1 MKGGLQTNKGWWKRW
16 PLFYLDRTFE
26 TRKAL
31 FSLFLHLMRSKL
43 ILLLLIPVLLMTA
56 GCHVYSFS
64 GATIEGK
71 TLNIHQLENKAR
83 NVEPS
88 LASTL
93 TDKLRSRIL
102 SQTGLSP
109 VTRDDADYDMSG
121 DITAYEVTVT
131 GATNVQVASKNR
143 LTLSVKITFKNRL
156 NEKSNFSQTFTR
168 FSDFD
173 ASQLLQTAE
182 PALIEDIGNQLADDI
197 FNKAFVNW

>member
-1 MKGGLQTNKGWWKRW
+1 M
-16 PLFYLDRTFE
+16 
-26 TRKAL
+26 
-31 FSLFLHLMRSKL
+31 
-43 ILLLLIPVLLMTA
+43 VA

-109 VTRDDADYDMSG
+109 VNKDDADYDMSG

-156 NEKSNFSQTFTR
+156 NEKANFSQTFTR

-173 ASQLLQTAE
+173 ASQILDNVKA
-182 PALIEDIGNQLADDI
+182 ALIDDIGNQLADDI